1 VRNDT
6 PCIPTYTLSIAT
18 ITGPSCIRRTFASV
32 QRIASFHQLLS
43 PRSLPETST
52 GETSDSR
59 FSDELQQGRLNM
71 DVVFTT
77 DVDDVHDD
85 QTLETGKADV
95 SCLETM
101 ENQ

>member
-1 VRNDT
+1 MTYLVFLHYGSNDDL
-6 PCIPTYTLSIAT
+6 PRLSF
-18 ITGPSCIRRTFASV
+18 IRRPFASL

-71 DVVFTT
+71 DVVFTI

-85 QTLETGKADV
+85 QALETGKAGV
-95 SCLETM
+95 SCPSRRWRI
-101 ENQ
+101 NR